1 MRLLAPTENLGC
13 VQSFVRVSPHFKVAV
28 VSPTKVKAKNTILK
42 VLLIVVFVLPK
53 LFVSRHFRPMVFPG
67 SDARSLINIYADCPR
82 NPCTKVPRSVPV
94 ILIHSCPYNSHKAK
108 PHQPYSREQSKAH
121 PVSHMPSPTPQAQQ
135 RPLNLQQ
142 SPTAPVHPLPLPSS
156 TFKRA
161 PLLKR
166 EVHCLYNCRKVPR
179 RGHLVGIGVHIIL

>member
-67 SDARSLINIYADCPR
+67 SDARYKIYQYIYADCPR

-121 PVSHMPSPTPQAQQ
+121 PVSHNMPFPTPQAQQ
-135 RPLNLQQ
+135 HPLNLQQ
-142 SPTAPVHPLPLPSS
+142 SPSAPVHPLPLPPFAQAAMIPGPSF
-156 TFKRA
+156 TIVCTIAVKF
-161 PLLKR
+161 
-166 EVHCLYNCRKVPR
+166 H
-179 RGHLVGIGVHIIL
+179 VGIGVHIIL